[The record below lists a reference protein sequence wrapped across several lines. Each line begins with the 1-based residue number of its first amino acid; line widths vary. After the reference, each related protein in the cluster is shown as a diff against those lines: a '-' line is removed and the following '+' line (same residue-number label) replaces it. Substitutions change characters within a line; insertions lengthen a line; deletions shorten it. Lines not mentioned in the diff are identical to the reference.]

1 MTDFTIVN
9 VVPQTHSG
17 ETHQDSEPSIGVN
30 QADPDQIVISAF
42 TPPDPGQSN
51 GPVYY
56 SEDGGA
62 TWHLSFIVPGGQPN
76 DQTFKFASR
85 SNQFYGGDLAGSSLT
100 LNALSTT
107 DPFTPGT
114 MAVLET
120 LGSDDQPF
128 IEVTT
133 VAFGADAGKDRVY
146 IGHNDTGAG
155 AASAAVDICLDA
167 TAATPT
173 FTRAFIETRS
183 TGTAGQD
190 GPSVRTAVHPD
201 GTVYVLFAAWRSFS
215 GSSPAAVGTDI
226 VVVRDDNWASGS
238 SPLTALTDPG
248 DHLAGIRVQTGVS
261 LSFDALGGQSGHQNS
276 GALGQER
283 VGGSFT
289 IAVDPRDSDIVMI
302 CWAGIVNG
310 VYTLNVQRSTNR
322 GVSWAAAG
330 LTIPNATN
338 PALAIASTGKI
349 GLLYQQLN
357 GSGSSQTWDTH
368 FRDSLNGTTW
378 SDTLLATTPANT
390 PALNASQG
398 RTYLGDYIDL
408 VAVGKNFY
416 GTFCAD
422 NTPATAN
429 FPTVMATYLRNIDT
443 TTQTLVDTDGT
454 TPVAASIDP
463 FFVKAIEIPAHS
475 DFYVRDWT
483 DSPTSGDTGL
493 EPSTH
498 FDFWDT
504 SDVWNQNSSPTPN
517 PPNAQDQPQSEN
529 ALSGATNHAF
539 ARVRRNAPAPAGS
552 GSVTVAAHF
561 LVSEFG
567 TGSNFVDS
575 LFSDPSDPDVTF
587 PNPIDQTVSFAES
600 ETGPKVTPAYDW
612 VLGTTTSDHLCLAVE
627 LVGAGD
633 PPLAPGLAG
642 RAPGASGTD
651 PSIVADNN
659 KAQRNLQVSVGARNA
674 GGARYY
680 GIVHNA
686 ALQTR
691 DIVVGVIPRTGSRL
705 DEDVLVEIVTDDGV
719 AERRTYRPWERITLA
734 AMAPGENRWIGVTL
748 PIGAEAAAV
757 SLSELRGDLSIN
769 GFGHVARSAPIDT
782 VVGAR
787 LGEHLGLLTR
797 LDQGFHLPA
806 AGGALGSGPGH
817 HGSDRDDDDDRL
829 DFHEHVQA
837 ETRDL
842 RIDVDVRIRA
852 PGEDRRRRLAPA
864 STGAHDPES
873 YETYVRAQV
882 AVLTACLSELAAG
895 DPFEIGPS
903 VAALEATAAR
913 DLGGLSTA
921 HATVLNAFDAFLTML
936 QKAGGDR
943 ADILQM
949 VRWHAEL
956 CDRPALSGLAA
967 TSAIRTRLDAFVDSV
982 TDRTMTIG
990 DYGAM
995 LGAITPALNTT
1006 GSALGAAGSLDPLIA
1021 AIGAAPTARAKQ
1033 HAHRAFLLTLD
1044 GLV

>member
-9 VVPQTHSG
+9 VVPETHSG

-30 QADPDQIVISAF
+30 QSDPEQIVISAF
-42 TPPDPGQSN
+42 TPADPGQSN

-56 SEDGGA
+56 SEDSGA

-85 SNQFYGGDLAGSSLT
+85 SNQFYGGDLSGGSVT

-114 MAVLET
+114 MNVLET

-133 VAFGADAGKDRVY
+133 VAFGPDAGRDRVY

-167 TAATPT
+167 AAGSPT
-173 FTRAFIETRS
+173 FTRTFVETRS

-190 GPSVRTAVHPD
+190 GPSIRPAIHPD

-215 GSSPAAVGTDI
+215 GSSPAAVSTDI

-238 SPLTALTDPG
+238 SPFTALVDPG
-248 DHLAGIRVQTGVS
+248 DHLAGLRVQTGVS
-261 LSFDALGGQSGHQNS
+261 LSFDALGGQSGHLNS
-276 GALGQER
+276 GALGEER

-322 GVSWAAAG
+322 GVTWAAAG
-330 LTIPNATN
+330 LSVSNATN

-357 GSGSSQTWDTH
+357 GTGSSQTWDTH
-368 FRDSLNGTTW
+368 FRDSLDGTTW
-378 SDTLLATTPANT
+378 SDTLLVRHPANT
-390 PALNASQG
+390 PGLNASQG

-422 NTPATAN
+422 NTPAPAN
-429 FPTVMATYLRNIDT
+429 FPTVMATFLRNVNAAT
-443 TTQTLVDTDGT
+443 HTLVGTDGT
-454 TPVAASIDP
+454 TAVASSIDP
-463 FFVKAIEIPAHS
+463 YFVTATEVQAHA

-498 FDFWDT
+498 FDFWAT
-504 SDVWNQNSSPTPN
+504 SDVWNQSSGTTPN
-517 PPNAQDQPQSEN
+517 PPNAQDQPQGEN
-529 ALSGATNHAF
+529 ALSGAPNYAF

-575 LFSDPSDPDVTF
+575 LFSDPSDPDITF
-587 PNPIDQTVSFAES
+587 PDPIDQTVSFAEAD
-600 ETGPKVTPAYDW
+600 TGPKVTPAYEWD
-612 VLGTTTSDHLCLAVE
+612 LGTTTSDHLCLAVE
-627 LVGAGD
+627 LLAAGD

-674 GGARYY
+674 NGAQYY
-680 GIVHNA
+680 GIVHNGE
-686 ALQTR
+686 LQTR
-691 DIVVGVIPRTGSRL
+691 DVAIGVVPRTGARIG
-705 DEDVLVEIVTDDGV
+705 EDVAIEIVTDTGI
-719 AERRTYRPWERITLA
+719 AQRRTFKAWERTTLS

-748 PIGAEAAAV
+748 PIGAEQTSVA
-757 SLSELRGDLSIN
+757 LSELRGDLSVN
-769 GFGHVARSAPIDT
+769 GFGHVTQSAPIDT
-782 VVGAR
+782 VIELR
-787 LGEHLGLLTR
+787 LAEHLRLLTR
-797 LDQGFHLPA
+797 LSQGFHLPA
-806 AGGALGSGPGH
+806 AGVSVGSGTGH
-817 HGSDRDDDDDRL
+817 HDGDHNEPEGL
-829 DFHEHVQA
+829 DFHEHVEA
-837 ETRDL
+837 ETSEV
-842 RIDVDVRIRA
+842 RIDVDVRIRGF
-852 PGEDRRRRLAPA
+852 GEARHRRLEHG
-864 STGAHDPES
+864 STGVPPTAS

-882 AVLTACLSELAAG
+882 AVLATCLSELASG
-895 DPFEIGPS
+895 DPFEIG
-903 VAALEATAAR
+903 AALTALESTAAG
-913 DLGGLSTA
+913 DLGALSTG

-949 VRWHAEL
+949 VRWHAAL
-956 CDRPALSGLAA
+956 CDRAALSGVAV
-967 TSAIRTRLDAFVDSV
+967 TNSIRARLQAFIDSV
-982 TDRTMTIG
+982 ANRTMKIE
-990 DYGAM
+990 DYGEM
-995 LGAITPALNTT
+995 LGTIAPDLVTT
-1006 GSALGAAGSLDPLIA
+1006 ASALGAANSLDPLIA
-1021 AIGAAPTARAKQ
+1021 AIGAASTATAKQ
-1033 HAHRAFLLTLD
+1033 SAHRALLLAID
-1044 GLV
+1044 RLV